1 MNANNE
7 FIEDTINYS
16 FDLPSPICNEWD
28 AVSTDL
34 GDTVITGGLLGVQ
47 RIIFLP
53 VEDRYFT
60 FYIGFSYCDYKNYK
74 VMYSEFAIDSLYP
87 KGKMIKKDI
96 PIIYGDFCDMVHAVR
111 HGNGRDW
118 WVVFFSRG
126 HKSIY
131 TALLTNNG
139 IEKINEVSTGITNR
153 ESSIGQICFSPDGT
167 KIAFYIGSEFTE
179 TGSGF
184 AMMDFDRCDGSVSN
198 LKYII
203 LTGYL
208 NFGVGI
214 AFSNDSKFLFA
225 ANGLFIRQY
234 NVKSDDFIGSEKII
248 AEFDGFG
255 YYDTIINI
263 NYLVNFNQLN
273 LGSDGKIYIF
283 SASAMQRYLSVIDY
297 PYEDHTKVKVKQHN
311 IYVKLF
317 TRTGPNI
324 ADFRLGPLDNSPC
337 DTLGLDNDP
346 AAKFRYEADTLD
358 HLMLRFTDLSY
369 FRPESWSWD
378 FGDGSPVVEERYPYH
393 RFPKNGSYK
402 VCLTVS
408 NENSSN
414 TVCRSIN
421 ISTSATD
428 EPAEDIE
435 IDISLYPNP
444 VEDILQVT
452 LGEYIPENGL
462 IKITDI
468 SGRKALSQRLYYG
481 QNVVDMSQLASGF
494 YFCLFMDGHKILKT
508 EKVVKME

>member
-1 MNANNE
+1 
-7 FIEDTINYS
+7 
-16 FDLPSPICNEWD
+16 
-28 AVSTDL
+28 
-34 GDTVITGGLLGVQ
+34 
-47 RIIFLP
+47 
-53 VEDRYFT
+53 
-60 FYIGFSYCDYKNYK
+60 
-74 VMYSEFAIDSLYP
+74 
-87 KGKMIKKDI
+87 
-96 PIIYGDFCDMVHAVR
+96 
-111 HGNGRDW
+111 
-118 WVVFFSRG
+118 
-126 HKSIY
+126 
-131 TALLTNNG
+131 
-139 IEKINEVSTGITNR
+139 
-153 ESSIGQICFSPDGT
+153 
-167 KIAFYIGSEFTE
+167 
-179 TGSGF
+179 
-184 AMMDFDRCDGSVSN
+184 
-198 LKYII
+198 
-203 LTGYL
+203 
-208 NFGVGI
+208 
-214 AFSNDSKFLFA
+214 
-225 ANGLFIRQY
+225 
-234 NVKSDDFIGSEKII
+234 
-248 AEFDGFG
+248 
-255 YYDTIINI
+255 
-263 NYLVNFNQLN
+263 
-273 LGSDGKIYIF
+273 
-283 SASAMQRYLSVIDY
+283 MQRYLSVIDY